1 MIDLHCHILPGVDDG
16 PATLDESLNI
26 ARQAANEGIEGIV
39 ATPHVY
45 NGVYSCSVK
54 GIEQRVKALNSELDK
69 AGIPL
74 TVYPGAEIQLVPGL
88 TRILKSGEAGSINCS
103 RYVLI
108 ELGPTF
114 LPEIAKEEFFKL
126 RVNGFIPI
134 LAHPERHPRVQNDFG
149 FLTELV
155 LMGSLCQLTA
165 QSLTG
170 GFGKTA
176 KGVAEKMLTKGL
188 AHILATDAHSSKW
201 RKPVLSSAVKRA
213 SRLLDNREEALQ
225 MVDGRPQA
233 IIDNRDFA
241 VEIPGL
247 RKEHIH
253 INREQ
258 PKRRSFFGSMFS
270 AVN

>member
-26 ARQAANEGIEGIV
+26 AGQAADEGIKGIV

-88 TRILKSGEAGSINCS
+88 TRILKSGEAGSINNS

-114 LPEIAKEEFFKL
+114 LPETAKEEFFKL

-134 LAHPERHPRVQNDFG
+134 LAHPERHPRVQSDLG
-149 FLTELV
+149 YLAELV
-155 LMGSLCQLTA
+155 EMGVLCQLTA
-165 QSLTG
+165 QSITG
-170 GFGKTA
+170 GFGRTTQDA
-176 KGVAEKMLTKGL
+176 AEKMLTNGL
-188 AHILATDAHSSKW
+188 AHILATDAHSPKW
-201 RKPVLSSAVKRA
+201 RKPVLSNAVNRA
-213 SRLLDNREEALQ
+213 ADLLGSREEAWQ
-225 MVDGRPQA
+225 MVSDLPRA
-233 IIDNRDFA
+233 ILDDREFS
-241 VEIPGL
+241 VEISAL
-247 RKEHIH
+247 RNEYAQG
-253 INREQ
+253 NRKS
-258 PKRRSFFGSMFS
+258 PKKKSFFSFLFS
-270 AVN
+270 SSN